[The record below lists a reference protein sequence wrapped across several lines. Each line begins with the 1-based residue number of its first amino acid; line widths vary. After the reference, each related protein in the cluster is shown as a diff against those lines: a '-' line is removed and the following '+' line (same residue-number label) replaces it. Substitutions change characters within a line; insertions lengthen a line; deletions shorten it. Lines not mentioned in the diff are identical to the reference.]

1 MWRLALFALAV
12 VPFPAPVY
20 APYFET
26 WSGDSLAAAAQL
38 SGARYFTLAFLESR
52 SRTSCRLRWN
62 GRDYLAELPL
72 LRSLGGDVILSFGG
86 WAADQGGT
94 EIADSCKSVTALAG
108 AYEDVVTKYEVSRLD
123 MDIEGKS
130 LRNRRGIDRRNKAL
144 KLVQQWAAGQR
155 RPLQISYTLSTAVF
169 GLTRRGVNVLRNAAA
184 NGTRIDVVNLMAFD
198 YYDGRTSD
206 MGTAA
211 TDAAAAVVLQLRA
224 LRSSAMV
231 GITLMPG
238 LDDAPS
244 KRERTTLAHAQ
255 QVWDYARANGVQT
268 LSIWSIQRDP
278 GWAFSH
284 VLVGFSQMMWS
295 GGSPGS
301 ASVRPLPGDSVSRG

>member
-1 MWRLALFALAV
+1 VWRLALFALAV
-12 VPFPAPVY
+12 VPFPGQVY

-26 WSGDSLAAAAQL
+26 WSGDSLAATAQL
-38 SGARYFTLAFLESR
+38 SGARYFTLAFLEAR

-72 LRSLGGDVILSFGG
+72 LRSFGGDVILSFGG

-108 AYEDVVTKYEVSRLD
+108 AYEDVVTKYDVSRLD

-130 LRNRRGIDRRNKAL
+130 LRNRRGIDSRNKAL
-144 KLVQQWAAGQR
+144 KLVQKWAAGQR
-155 RPLQISYTLSTAVF
+155 RPLEISYTLSTSVF
-169 GLTRRGVNVLRNAAA
+169 GLTRRALNVLRNAAA
-184 NGTRIDVVNLMAFD
+184 NGTRIDVINLMAFD
-198 YYDGRTSD
+198 YYDGRTAD

-211 TDAAAAVVLQLRA
+211 IDAAAAVALQLRT

-244 KRERTTLAHAQ
+244 KRERTTLAHAE
-255 QVWDYARANGVQT
+255 QVYDYALANGVQT
-268 LSIWSIQRDP
+268 LSIWSIQRDR
-278 GWAFSH
+278 GWAFSQ
-284 VLVGFSQMMWS
+284 VLAG
-295 GGSPGS
+295 
-301 ASVRPLPGDSVSRG
+301 A

>member
-1 MWRLALFALAV
+1 VVLALLALAV

-26 WSGDSLAAAAQL
+26 WSGDSLVTTSRL
-38 SGARYFTLAFLESR
+38 SGARSFTLAFLEAR
-52 SRTSCRLRWN
+52 SRASCRLRWN

-86 WAADQGGT
+86 WAADQRGT
-94 EIADSCKSVTALAG
+94 EIADSCASVTALAG
-108 AYEDVVTKYEVSRLD
+108 AYEDVITKYDVSRLD

-144 KLVQQWAAGQR
+144 RLVQQWAAGQR
-155 RPLQISYTLSTAVF
+155 RALQISYTLPTSVF
-169 GLTRRGVNVLRNAAA
+169 GLTRRALNVLRNATA

-198 YYDGRTSD
+198 YYDGRTTD
-206 MGTAA
+206 MATAA
-211 TDAAAAVVLQLRA
+211 IDAAAALVWQLRA
-224 LRSSAMV
+224 LPSSAMV

-244 KRERTTLAHAQ
+244 KRESTTLAHAQ
-255 QVWDYARANGVQT
+255 QVYDYAWANGVKT
-268 LSIWSIQRDP
+268 LSIWSIQRDR

-284 VLVGFSQMMWS
+284 VLMG
-295 GGSPGS
+295 
-301 ASVRPLPGDSVSRG
+301 A

>member
-1 MWRLALFALAV
+1 VGRLALLALVV

-26 WSGDSLAAAAQL
+26 WSRDDLAATAQL

-62 GRDYLAELPL
+62 GRDYLAALPL

-94 EIADSCKSVTALAG
+94 EIADSCQSVSALAR
-108 AYEDVVTKYEVSRLD
+108 AYESVITKYDVRRLD

-130 LRNRRGIDRRNKAL
+130 LRNHQGVDRRNKAL
-144 KLVQQWAAGQR
+144 KLVQQWAGRQR
-155 RPLQISYTLSTAVF
+155 RPLQISYTLSTSVF
-169 GLTRRGVNVLRNAAA
+169 GLTERALNLLRNAAA

-198 YYDGRTSD
+198 YYDGRTTD

-211 TDAAAAVVLQLRA
+211 IGAAAALVLQLRA
-224 LRSSAMV
+224 LRSTAMV
-231 GITLMPG
+231 GITLMPD
-238 LDDAPS
+238 LDDAPG

-255 QVWDYARANGVQT
+255 HVYDYAMANGVNT
-268 LSIWSIQRDP
+268 LSIWSIQRDG

-284 VLVGFSQMMWS
+284 VLTG
-295 GGSPGS
+295 
-301 ASVRPLPGDSVSRG
+301 A

>member
-1 MWRLALFALAV
+1 LALFALAM
-12 VPFPAPVY
+12 VPFPAPAY

-26 WSGDSLAAAAQL
+26 WSGDSLAATAQL
-38 SGARYFTLAFLESR
+38 SGARYFTLAFLEAR

-94 EIADSCKSVTALAG
+94 EIADSCQSATALAR
-108 AYEDVVTKYEVSRLD
+108 AYENVITTYDVSRLD
-123 MDIEGKS
+123 MDVEGKS
-130 LRNRRGIDRRNKAL
+130 LRNRRAIDRRNKAL
-144 KLVQQWAAGQR
+144 KLVQQWADRQR
-155 RPLQISYTLSTAVF
+155 RPLQISYTLSTSVF
-169 GLTRRGVNVLRNAAA
+169 GLTRRALNLLRNAAA
-184 NGTRIDVVNLMAFD
+184 NGTRIDLVNLMAFD
-198 YYDGRTSD
+198 YYDGRTTD

-211 TDAAAAVVLQLRA
+211 IDAAAALVLQLRA

-255 QVWDYARANGVQT
+255 QVYDYAWANGVNT
-268 LSIWSIQRDP
+268 LSIWSIQRDR

-284 VLVGFSQMMWS
+284 VLTG
-295 GGSPGS
+295 
-301 ASVRPLPGDSVSRG
+301 A

>member
-1 MWRLALFALAV
+1 MGRLALFALAV

-20 APYFET
+20 APYFER
-26 WSGDSLAAAAQL
+26 WSGDSLAATAQL
-38 SGARYFTLAFLESR
+38 SGARYFTLAFLEAR
-52 SRTSCRLRWN
+52 SRASCRLRWN

-72 LRSLGGDVILSFGG
+72 LRSFGGDVILSFGG

-94 EIADSCKSVTALAG
+94 EIADSCESVTALAR
-108 AYEDVVTKYEVSRLD
+108 AYEDVITKYDVSWLD

-144 KLVQQWAAGQR
+144 KLMQQWAARKR
-155 RPLQISYTLSTAVF
+155 RPLQISYTLSTSAF
-169 GLTRRGVNVLRNAAA
+169 GLTRPALNILRNAAA
-184 NGTRIDVVNLMAFD
+184 NGTRVDVVNLMAFD
-198 YYDGRTSD
+198 YYDGRTTD

-211 TDAAAAVVLQLRA
+211 IDAAAALVPQLRA
-224 LRSSAMV
+224 LGSGAMV

-255 QVWDYARANGVQT
+255 QVYDYAWANGVKT
-268 LSIWSIQRDP
+268 LSIWSIQRDR
-278 GWAFSH
+278 GWTFSH
-284 VLVGFSQMMWS
+284 VLMG
-295 GGSPGS
+295 
-301 ASVRPLPGDSVSRG
+301 A